1 MAHPRLI
8 RCGVLFCSAALTAL
22 ILPSCNSGALDDA
35 PLGSA
40 GASTS
45 AGSSSFSAGST
56 SVSNAGAFGNPSAAG
71 GASNDLAGSA
81 SGSGATSSSGGG
93 APGATGT
100 PCTDTPPNNGD
111 TCAHAVE
118 YDWCSQAWLGDS
130 CQNSCKKCTGGTG
143 TGTGSA
149 SGGSSSSGGGATGS
163 GGSVSSGPTI
173 PPVTGGKDGWASR
186 YWDCCKPAC
195 GWSSTACGKNGTS
208 SDGGNSACQ
217 GGSAFMCY
225 SFAPWAVSDTLS
237 YGFAAA
243 AGSNYSCGRCYQFTF
258 TGEGSGSSSSIKGKS
273 MVVQILNTG
282 GDVAESQFDLLVPG
296 GGVGMFNAC
305 SNQWGSSDLGAQYGG
320 FALTC
325 KNDKACIKTKCDT
338 VFAGKPDLAAGCD
351 WYLNWFG
358 AADNPKFSYKE
369 ISCPA
374 EIKQKSGH

>member
-1 MAHPRLI
+1 MAQPRLL
-8 RCGVLFCSAALTAL
+8 RCGVLFSGAVLTAL
-22 ILPSCNSGALDDA
+22 LLPSCNSGTMDEA

-40 GASTS
+40 GTSNNAASIPGTS
-45 AGSSSFSAGST
+45 GNPSATGSASSAAAGST
-56 SVSNAGAFGNPSAAG
+56 SSAA
-71 GASNDLAGSA
+71 AGST
-81 SGSGATSSSGGG
+81 SSSGATSSSGGG

-130 CQNSCKKCTGGTG
+130 CQTSCKKCTGG

-149 SGGSSSSGGGATGS
+149 SGGSSSSAGGATGS
-163 GGSVSSGPTI
+163 GGSLSSGPTI
-173 PPVTGGKDGWASR
+173 PPVTGGQDGWASR

-195 GWSSTACGKNGTS
+195 GWSSTSCGKNGTS
-208 SDGGNSACQ
+208 SDGGDSACQ

-237 YGFAAA
+237 YGFVAA
-243 AGSNYSCGRCYQFTF
+243 AGGNYSCGRCYQFTF
-258 TGEGSGSSSSIKGKS
+258 TGDGSASSGSIKGKS
-273 MVVQILNTG
+273 MVVQVLNTG
-282 GDVAESQFDLLVPG
+282 GDVADSQFDLLIPG
-296 GGVGMFNAC
+296 GGVGLFNAC

-338 VFAGKPDLAAGCD
+338 IFAGKPDLAAGCD

-358 AADNPKFSYKE
+358 AADNPKLSYKE